1 MSLRPMSYPEVL
13 GGYGNTGLS
22 FISMQSSRVDP
33 TGFQT
38 LSGINLT
45 YLDFN
50 TAAYSPRIF
59 VIYCP
64 YGGWCPQ
71 PSEPISYQ
79 PGVVA
84 NYAHRLESIYDSS
97 VGQTGGPGYWEP
109 GHFAPGWHVF
119 VENWDPVLD
128 FGNYRAFLYNIH
140 DDPTGWVDYAI
151 AYISPMNVNNGQT
164 VQLSGS
170 NQQSGVRVVQPP
182 IQGLNGRTDTSPGGA
197 SNEAGGTSVTH
208 GVQNDTTFSR
218 EYFFMANFLF
228 DPSGQNPSPNY
239 NPQLGIHNVV
249 SAVTPAFTHALTVK
263 PRYLNGADFEP
274 NSSLWGQPMPHGVVM
289 SCWFRDIYDIGPAP
303 HRERTISPIQAT
315 YNSTS
320 LSLVVKGGNFGPAH
334 VQAF

>member
-13 GGYGNTGLS
+13 GGYGSTGLS
-22 FISMQSSRVDP
+22 FISMQSSRVDT
-33 TGFQT
+33 TGLQT

-45 YLDFN
+45 YFDFN
-50 TAAYSPRIF
+50 TAGYSPRIF

-71 PSEPISYQ
+71 PSEAIRYTPEQ
-79 PGVVA
+79 PLP

-97 VGQTGGPGYWEP
+97 VGRTGGPGYWEP
-109 GHFAPGWHVF
+109 GHWASGWQVF
-119 VENWDPVLD
+119 VENWDPTLD
-128 FGNYRAFLYNIH
+128 FGNYRAFLYNA
-140 DDPTGWVDYAI
+140 PGELPGWVDYAV

-164 VQLSGS
+164 VQFEGS
-170 NQQSGVRVVQPP
+170 NQQTGVRIVQPP
-182 IQGLNGRTDTSPGGA
+182 IQGLNGRTNTSPGGA
-197 SNEAGGTSVTH
+197 WNEAGATSVTT

-228 DPSGQNPSPNY
+228 DPGGNIEPY
-239 NPQLGIHNVV
+239 NPQKGIHNVV

-315 YNSTS
+315 YGSS
-320 LSLVVKGGNFGPAH
+320 SMSLVVKGGNFGPAH